1 LSNNIK
7 DIISNKSTALFNDVV
22 DFLYPKICIVSDLRI
37 PEENSNDFVID
48 RILQSF
54 EIINED
60 EFSFMRSKINAD
72 FFFSKYA
79 FRHESGIQSLIHY
92 LKYRGFTKIGT
103 FLGSIIGTELKLHH
117 SEKLKGYNYLLPVP
131 LHSGKLRERGFN
143 QSMYICKG
151 IVEVLPFEILNENII
166 RVKNTKSQTGLSFE
180 ERIAN
185 VRDAFDLNPK
195 LKTSELKSG
204 ILVVDDVITTGS
216 TIKEVIRMLKQDT
229 SVSVGAVTIGL
240 AK

>member
-1 LSNNIK
+1 MSNSFK
-7 DIISNKSTALFNDVV
+7 DIISKKSTALFNDVV

-54 EIINED
+54 ELINED

-103 FLGSIIGTELKLHH
+103 FLGNIIGTELKLHY
-117 SEKLKGYNYLLPVP
+117 SEKLKEYNYILPVP

-143 QSMYICKG
+143 QSMYISKG

-166 RVKNTKSQTGLSFE
+166 RVKNTKSQTGLTLE

-216 TIKEVIRMLKQDT
+216 TIKEVIRLLKQET
-229 SVSVGAVTIGL
+229 SVPVGAVTIGL

>member
-1 LSNNIK
+1 MSNNIK